1 MGSEATIAVSILL
14 FSVVIIPLGVLLA
27 FYKNKIVAAIS
38 GLVLASVPI
47 LVFRLASMFINNIP
61 DIEVRN
67 LVTRT
72 AIVNMF
78 DTLYYI
84 SIWVW
89 ITALAGTIIYT
100 LYVTWLF
107 LTSTGMERQRFQ
119 QKRQK
124 ESQRRA
130 S

>member
-107 LTSTGMERQRFQ
+107 LTSTGIGRQRFQ